1 MAAMAWH
8 PGALVIVAPLLLAA
22 CVTRAPGETTAGDA
36 TEATGGTTSPG
47 STTTG
52 STDPMPTSTTASP
65 SGTTTTTGAEA
76 CVLVVGPSDEPPVPD
91 PDGCFAI
98 ADEAGCKA
106 MGDACTALF
115 GVPAQCDDSQWC
127 VPDREATVFL
137 GCRPFTI
144 CKLSGKVVCVADELG
159 THAFYT
165 MSCTPMGFGRCEPGL
180 DFDGSEPPSACD

>member
-1 MAAMAWH
+1 MAWH
-8 PGALVIVAPLLLAA
+8 PGALVIVAPLLLGA

-36 TEATGGTTSPG
+36 TETTGGTTSPG

-52 STDPMPTSTTASP
+52 SPDPTSTSATATAS
-65 SGTTTTTGAEA
+65 GTTTTGAEA
-76 CVLVVGPSDEPPVPD
+76 CVLVVGPSGEPPEAD
-91 PDGCFAI
+91 PDGCFAV

-115 GVPAQCDDSQWC
+115 GVPAECADSQWC
-127 VPDREATVFL
+127 VRDREASVFL

-144 CKLSGKVVCVADELG
+144 CKLWGKVVCVADELG

-165 MSCTPMGFGRCEPGL
+165 MSCTPMGFGLCEPGL
-180 DFDGSEPPSACD
+180 DSDGSEPPPACD